1 MPSNWLDLLRTEVER
16 TSISAVAARLRKRN
30 GNPYSRTAVSLVLSG
45 DYGDTTAIERA
56 VLEALA
62 SVDCP
67 HLGQSIDMPTCRAMS
82 TRTSPPRQHAAQLR
96 HWRACQTCP
105 HRPATAEQ
113 KEDA

>member
-1 MPSNWLDLLRTEVER
+1 MSNWLDLLRAEVVR
-16 TSISAVAARLRKRN
+16 SSIGAVAARLKKRN

-45 DYGDTTAIERA
+45 QYGDTAGIARA
-56 VLEALA
+56 VLEALG

-67 HLGQSIDMPTCRAMS
+67 HLGQSIDMPTCRGMS

-105 HRPATAEQ
+105 HRPTEQ